1 MSQQICIVGEAWG
14 EHEERQRAPFVG
26 PSGYELTKMLGEA
39 GIHRADCF
47 LTNVFNVRPRP
58 NNDIENLCT
67 SKGEDC
73 IKEMPP
79 LKAGKYVRAEFRP
92 ELTRLTREL
101 TELDPNIVIAL
112 GGTAAWA
119 LLHSTGISK
128 IRGTV
133 SSTPFA
139 IKSTRTAVGARGLKV
154 LPTYHPAAILRDWS
168 LRHVT
173 VLDLIKAHRE
183 SKFPEIRRPQR
194 EVWIEPT
201 LADMETFYDRFLA
214 SAPQIS
220 FDIETFG
227 NQITCIGFSPDETV
241 ALVIPFHDAR
251 KPSQSFWP
259 TLAEEKAAW
268 EYVRRVLAL
277 PCRKLAQNGL
287 FDITFLWKGYGIP
300 VVNFDDDSMLCHH
313 ALQPESQKGLAFLG
327 SVYTNEASW
336 KLMRTRGNTTIKR
349 DS

>member
-1 MSQQICIVGEAWG
+1 MNQQIAIVGEAWG
-14 EHEERQRAPFVG
+14 EHEERQRSPFVG

-79 LKAGKYVRAEFRP
+79 LKAGKYVRAEFRS

-154 LPTYHPAAILRDWS
+154 LPTFHPAAILRDWS

-194 EVWIEPT
+194 EVWIEPS
-201 LADMETFYDRFLA
+201 LQDMETFYERYIRD
-214 SAPQIS
+214 SARIS

-227 NQITCIGFSPDETV
+227 NQITCIGFAPDESIS
-241 ALVIPFHDAR
+241 LVIPFHDPR
-251 KPSQSFWP
+251 RESQSYWG
-259 TLAEEKAAW
+259 TLTEELTAW
-268 EYVRRVLAL
+268 SFVRRVLAL
-277 PCRKLAQNGL
+277 PQPKVAQNGMY
-287 FDITFLWKGYGIP
+287 DIHFLWRGYGIP
-300 VVNFDDDSMLCHH
+300 VVNFEDDSMLFHH

-336 KLMRTRGNTTIKR
+336 KLMRARGKTTIKR
-349 DS
+349 DE